1 MNNNNTGTVTNI
13 AEIYEASNDKN
24 AEDINSIPG
33 DKIEG
38 QNDMSKVE
46 VIIAVKTGKIAL
58 YIILTLIVLTIL
70 GFGIN
75 KVRKITLK
83 RKEVL

>member
-13 AEIYEASNDKN
+13 VEIYEASNDEN
-24 AEDINSIPG
+24 VEDINSIPG

-46 VIIAVKTGKIAL
+46 VIIAVKTGR
-58 YIILTLIVLTIL
+58 IVLYVVLTMLVLAIL

-75 KVRKITLK
+75 KVRKVTLK
-83 RKEVL
+83 DKGGY

>member
-1 MNNNNTGTVTNI
+1 
-13 AEIYEASNDKN
+13 
-24 AEDINSIPG
+24 
-33 DKIEG
+33 
-38 QNDMSKVE
+38 MSKVE

-58 YIILTLIVLTIL
+58 YIILTLIVLIIL